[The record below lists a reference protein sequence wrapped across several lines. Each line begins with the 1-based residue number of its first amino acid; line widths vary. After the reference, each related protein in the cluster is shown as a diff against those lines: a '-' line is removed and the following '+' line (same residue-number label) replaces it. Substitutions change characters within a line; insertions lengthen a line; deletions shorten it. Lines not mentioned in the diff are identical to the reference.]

1 MVHIA
6 SPATLIDVLNMSRKW
21 SIPSIIDIMSN
32 GSPTDINSMF
42 MDMIAADGIPAALI
56 DAITAVS
63 ITVIRADVPKSR
75 PYACVANIIAQ
86 PCIMAFPSIF
96 IVAPRG
102 MENDENSSDT
112 PKSESFSNVN
122 GIVAL
127 DDVDENAKSIT
138 GENFLKNLIGLN
150 FVDNI
155 NNRGYIIIN

>member
-86 PCIMAFPSIF
+86 PCMMAFPSMWM
-96 IVAPRG
+96 VAPNG
-102 MENDENSSDT
+102 MENDEISSET
-112 PKSESFSNVN
+112 PISDSFSSVN
-122 GIVAL
+122 GIVAF
-127 DDVDENAKSIT
+127 DDVEENANMIT
-138 GENFLKNLIGLN
+138 DANFLKNCTGFSLVNTIISIG
-150 FVDNI
+150 
-155 NNRGYIIIN
+155 